1 MSSYTGFSLSFIS
14 ILLHSMK
21 NSAICP
27 SLFSFKTMAVSNAL
41 PADRMITLDEIGL
54 ILLFLLYQYRYFLLI
69 LRESIKSL
77 HVSLLTVQEF
87 AEACA
92 LGVSRFDSF
101 SFRCCYPQCGDLS
114 VGFSGRLSR
123 LSMLANGN
131 PGFAMVLLTVSRASH
146 LSCATTSGDGGPS
159 FTVVPGFSSSCG
171 LCVLIRHRLWYGRR
185 HYVMWPLLISGLPC
199 LLGVFQLDRLLALR
213 VPHCVCL
220 VHI

>member
-1 MSSYTGFSLSFIS
+1 MPSSSMKFVFFPLSPCIILCGMSPVLNCLAASPLIVYAVFAGILMSSCTGFSLSFIS
-14 ILLHSMK
+14 ILLHSRK

-77 HVSLLTVQEF
+77 HISLLTVQEF

-114 VGFSGRLSR
+114 VG
-123 LSMLANGN
+123 
-131 PGFAMVLLTVSRASH
+131 
-146 LSCATTSGDGGPS
+146 
-159 FTVVPGFSSSCG
+159 
-171 LCVLIRHRLWYGRR
+171 I
-185 HYVMWPLLISGLPC
+185 
-199 LLGVFQLDRLLALR
+199 
-213 VPHCVCL
+213 
-220 VHI
+220 

>member
-1 MSSYTGFSLSFIS
+1 MHWVFLALT
-14 ILLHSMK
+14 
-21 NSAICP
+21 P
-27 SLFSFKTMAVSNAL
+27 SPSGAV
-41 PADRMITLDEIGL
+41 I
-54 ILLFLLYQYRYFLLI
+54 
-69 LRESIKSL
+69 
-77 HVSLLTVQEF
+77 
-87 AEACA
+87 
-92 LGVSRFDSF
+92 
-101 SFRCCYPQCGDLS
+101 LS
-114 VGFSGRLSR
+114 VGTCQSAFSGRLSR

-159 FTVVPGFSSSCG
+159 FTVVPGFSSSRG

-220 VHI
+220 VHIWFTVLSLKFIGPKSLYFAITVVCSNSLCFTSLCYHYSL